1 MPGRRPDSTEKRAPL
16 EVRLGPAARRQ
27 YDSLPR
33 REREA
38 IRAALIALSATTASG
53 GRGSKTLKTIRGTEG
68 DFHRVRVGD
77 WRIMYDVLSDDKVLL
92 VLGIVNRRDLE
103 RWLRN
108 R

>member
-1 MPGRRPDSTEKRAPL
+1 
-16 EVRLGPAARRQ
+16 
-27 YDSLPR
+27 
-33 REREA
+33 
-38 IRAALIALSATTASG
+38 LSATTAAG
-53 GRGSKTLKTIRGTEG
+53 GRGGKTLKTIRGTEG